1 MGKKY
6 AQKALIHMN
15 NNHISEAIFELG
27 EKAFTKLRQL
37 NIPPYPKYY
46 HDTFMESLHN
56 STNNELLDLSKK
68 HGYLFSNAQH
78 EEMVSETCFG
88 LVKKGLEEF
97 VKTNDNLKIISDET
111 AINIDSIKKD
121 YSSVDTHQVIQAFDS
136 FQNQIFKELQN
147 ADETIAKLKL
157 EVERLERESNIDPLT
172 KAHNRRVLI
181 KDLEEIL
188 SIGKDKTIDMH
199 LVMFDA
205 DDFKKIN
212 DSFGHIAGDK
222 TLIFLSKLIQ
232 NSLRR
237 GTRIYRYGGEEFVV
251 LLNRTSLDEAVKIV
265 DRIISETCESKLLYK
280 GHDIHLTL
288 SAGMCS
294 HMQGISADELLD
306 KADKALYE
314 AKHSGKNCYR
324 VAQ

>member
-1 MGKKY
+1 
-6 AQKALIHMN
+6 MN
-15 NNHISEAIFELG
+15 NNSTSISEIIFQFAE
-27 EKAFTKLRQL
+27 ETFAKLKNL

-46 HDTFMESLHN
+46 HDTFLEVLNKSGN
-56 STNNELLDLSKK
+56 TEVIDLSKK
-68 HGYLFSNAQH
+68 HSYLFSNAQQ
-78 EEMVSETCFG
+78 EEILSDTCFG
-88 LVKKGLEEF
+88 LMKKGLEEF
-97 VKTNDNLKIISDET
+97 VKTNDNLKFISDET
-111 AINIDSIKKD
+111 AINIDNIKKD
-121 YSSVDTHQVIQAFDS
+121 YESIDTRQVLQAFDS
-136 FQNQIFKELQN
+136 FQSKIFKELQA

-181 KDLEEIL
+181 KDLEEVL
-188 SIGKDKTIDMH
+188 SFGKDKDIDMH

-251 LLNRTSLDEAVKIV
+251 ILNRTSLEEATKIV
-265 DRIISETCESKLLYK
+265 DRIIKETCDSKLLYK
-280 GHDIHLTL
+280 NHDIHITL
-288 SAGMCS
+288 SAGLCS
-294 HMQGISADELLD
+294 HKQNISAEELLD
-306 KADKALYE
+306 RADKALYD
-314 AKHSGKNCYR
+314 AKRSGKNCFR
-324 VAQ
+324 SAE

>member
-1 MGKKY
+1 MGKK
-6 AQKALIHMN
+6 APKVMN
-15 NNHISEAIFELG
+15 NGNHIAEMVFQLAE
-27 EKAFTKLRQL
+27 ETFTKLKDL

-46 HDTFMESLHN
+46 HDTFVKTMQKSGDPEI
-56 STNNELLDLSKK
+56 LDLSKK
-68 HGYLFSNAQH
+68 HSYLFSNASQ

-88 LVKKGLEEF
+88 LMKKGLEEF
-97 VKTNDNLKIISDET
+97 VKTNDNLKFISDET
-111 AINIDSIKKD
+111 AINIDNIKKD
-121 YSSVDTHQVIQAFDS
+121 YESVDTHQILQAFDS
-136 FQNQIFKELQN
+136 FQGKIFQELQA

-172 KAHNRRVLI
+172 KAHNRRVLV
-181 KDLEEIL
+181 KDLEEVL
-188 SIGKDKTIDMH
+188 SFGKDKDMDMH

-205 DDFKKIN
+205 DDFKQIN

-251 LLNRTSLDEAVKIV
+251 ILNRTSFDEATKIV
-265 DRIISETCESKLLYK
+265 ERIIKETSDSKLLYK
-280 GHDIHLTL
+280 NHDIHLTL
-288 SAGMCS
+288 SAGICS
-294 HMQGISADELLD
+294 HKQNISADDLLD

-314 AKHSGKNCYR
+314 AKRSGKNCFR
-324 VAQ
+324 SAN

>member
-1 MGKKY
+1 MGKK
-6 AQKALIHMN
+6 APKVMN
-15 NNHISEAIFELG
+15 NGNHIAEMVFQLAE
-27 EKAFTKLRQL
+27 ETFTKLKDL

-46 HDTFMESLHN
+46 HDTFVETMQKSGDPEI
-56 STNNELLDLSKK
+56 LDLSKK
-68 HGYLFSNAQH
+68 HSYLFSNASQ

-88 LVKKGLEEF
+88 LMKKGLEEF
-97 VKTNDNLKIISDET
+97 VKTNDNLKFISDET
-111 AINIDSIKKD
+111 AINIDNIKKD
-121 YSSVDTHQVIQAFDS
+121 YKSVDTHQILQAFDS
-136 FQNQIFKELQN
+136 FQGKIFQELQA

-172 KAHNRRVLI
+172 KAHNRRVLV
-181 KDLEEIL
+181 KDLEEVL
-188 SIGKDKTIDMH
+188 SFGKDKDMDMH

-205 DDFKKIN
+205 DDFKQIN

-251 LLNRTSLDEAVKIV
+251 ILNRTSFDEATKIV
-265 DRIISETCESKLLYK
+265 ERIIKETSDSKLLYK
-280 GHDIHLTL
+280 NHDIHLTL
-288 SAGMCS
+288 SAGICS
-294 HMQGISADELLD
+294 HKQNISADDLLD

-314 AKHSGKNCYR
+314 AKRSGKNCFR
-324 VAQ
+324 SAN

>member
-1 MGKKY
+1 
-6 AQKALIHMN
+6 MN
-15 NNHISEAIFELG
+15 NGNHISELVLSIGDAT
-27 EKAFTKLRQL
+27 FTKLKQL

-46 HDTFMESLHN
+46 HDTFVELMQKESN
-56 STNNELLDLSKK
+56 EELLEISKK
-68 HGYLFSNAQH
+68 HSYLFSNAQQ
-78 EEMVSETCFG
+78 ETQVSETCFG

-97 VKTNDNLKIISDET
+97 VKTSDNLRFISDET
-111 AINIDSIKKD
+111 AINIDAIKKD
-121 YSSVDTHQVIQAFDS
+121 YSSIDTNQVIQAFDH
-136 FQNQIFKELQN
+136 FQTKILEELHV
-147 ADETIAKLKL
+147 ADDTIAKLKL

-181 KDLEEIL
+181 KDLEEVL
-188 SIGKDKTIDMH
+188 NFGKEKDIDMH

-222 TLIFLSKLIQ
+222 TLIFLTKLIQ

-251 LLNRTSLDEAVKIV
+251 ILNRMSHEEAQKVV
-265 DRIISETCESKLLYK
+265 ERIIKETCESKLLYK
-280 GHDIHLTL
+280 NHDIHLTL
-288 SAGMCS
+288 SAGLCS
-294 HMQGISADELLD
+294 HRRNMSSEELLD

-314 AKHSGKNCYR
+314 AKNSGKNCFR
-324 VAQ
+324 SAQ

>member
-1 MGKKY
+1 
-6 AQKALIHMN
+6 MN
-15 NNHISEAIFELG
+15 NSQHISEAIFELAQETF
-27 EKAFTKLRQL
+27 EKLKQL

-46 HDTFMESLHN
+46 HDIFMEQLQSCAD
-56 STNNELLDLSKK
+56 SELLDLSKK
-68 HGYLFSNAQH
+68 HGYLFSNTQH
-78 EEMVSETCFG
+78 EEMISETCFG
-88 LVKKGLEEF
+88 LVKKGLDEF

-121 YSSVDTHQVIQAFDS
+121 HSSVDTHQVIQAFDN
-136 FQNQIFKELQN
+136 FQGQIFKELQN

-172 KAHNRRVLI
+172 KAHNRRVLV

-188 SIGKDKTIDMH
+188 SVGQNKTIDMH

-251 LLNRTSLDEAVKIV
+251 LLNRTSYDEALNIV
-265 DRIISETCESKLLYK
+265 DRVIKETCESKLLYK

-288 SAGMCS
+288 SAGLCS
-294 HMQGISADELLD
+294 HKEGMSAEELLD
-306 KADKALYE
+306 RADKALYE

-324 VAQ
+324 IAK

>member
-1 MGKKY
+1 
-6 AQKALIHMN
+6 MN
-15 NNHISEAIFELG
+15 NGNHIAEMVFQLAEESFA
-27 EKAFTKLRQL
+27 KLKDL

-46 HDTFMESLHN
+46 HDTFVETMQKNGDAEI
-56 STNNELLDLSKK
+56 LDLSKK
-68 HGYLFSNAQH
+68 HSYLFSNAQQ
-78 EEMVSETCFG
+78 EEMLSENCFG
-88 LVKKGLEEF
+88 LMKKGLEAF
-97 VKTNDNLKIISDET
+97 VQSNDNLKTISDET
-111 AINIDSIKKD
+111 AINIDTIKKD
-121 YSSVDTHQVIQAFDS
+121 YESVDTRLVLQAFDH
-136 FQNQIFKELQN
+136 FQDKIFQELQA

-181 KDLEEIL
+181 KDLEELL
-188 SIGKDKTIDMH
+188 SFGKDTDLDMH

-205 DDFKKIN
+205 DDFKQIN

-251 LLNRTSLDEAVKIV
+251 ILNRTSRDEATKVV
-265 DRIISETCESKLLYK
+265 ERIIKETSDSKLLYK
-280 GHDIHLTL
+280 NHDIHLTL
-288 SAGMCS
+288 SAGICS
-294 HMQGISADELLD
+294 HQRHMSADDLLD

-314 AKHSGKNCYR
+314 AKHSGKNCFR
-324 VAQ
+324 SAH

>member
-1 MGKKY
+1 MN
-6 AQKALIHMN
+6 N
-15 NNHISEAIFELG
+15 NNHISEVIFSIAEETFAKL
-27 EKAFTKLRQL
+27 KAL

-46 HDTFMESLHN
+46 HDTFLEALNKSN
-56 STNNELLDLSKK
+56 DDELLDLSKK
-68 HGYLFSNAQH
+68 HSYLFSNAQH
-78 EEMVSETCFG
+78 EEMVNESCFG

-97 VKTNDNLKIISDET
+97 VKTSENIKFISDESSV
-111 AINIDSIKKD
+111 NIDAIKKD
-121 YSSVDTHQVIQAFDS
+121 YTSVDTNQVIQAFDN
-136 FQNQIFKELQN
+136 FQSQIIKELQV
-147 ADETIAKLKL
+147 ADETIASLKL

-172 KAHNRRVLI
+172 KAHNRRVLV
-181 KDLEEIL
+181 KDLEEVL
-188 SIGKDKTIDMH
+188 SFGKEKAIDMH

-251 LLNRTSLDEAVKIV
+251 ILNRTSLEEALNVV
-265 DRIISETCESKLLYK
+265 DRIIKETCDSKLLYK

-288 SAGMCS
+288 SAGLAS
-294 HMQGISADELLD
+294 HTQDISADELIER
-306 KADKALYE
+306 ADKALYE
-314 AKHSGKNCYR
+314 AKKSGKNCFR
-324 VAQ
+324 IAP

>member
-1 MGKKY
+1 MN
-6 AQKALIHMN
+6 N
-15 NNHISEAIFELG
+15 NNHISEVIFGIAE
-27 EKAFTKLRQL
+27 ETFTKLKAL

-46 HDTFMESLHN
+46 HDTFLEALNKSN
-56 STNNELLDLSKK
+56 DDELLDLSKK
-68 HGYLFSNAQH
+68 HSYLFSNAQH
-78 EEMVSETCFG
+78 EEMVNESCFG

-97 VKTNDNLKIISDET
+97 VKTSENIKFISDESSV
-111 AINIDSIKKD
+111 NIDAIKKD
-121 YSSVDTHQVIQAFDS
+121 YTSVDTNQVIQAFDN
-136 FQNQIFKELQN
+136 FQSQIIKELQV
-147 ADETIAKLKL
+147 ADETIASLKL

-172 KAHNRRVLI
+172 KAHNRRVLV
-181 KDLEEIL
+181 KDLEEVL
-188 SIGKDKTIDMH
+188 SFGKEKAIDMH

-251 LLNRTSLDEAVKIV
+251 ILNRTSLEEALNVV
-265 DRIISETCESKLLYK
+265 DRIIKETCDSKLLYK

-288 SAGMCS
+288 SAGLAS
-294 HMQGISADELLD
+294 HTQDISADELIER
-306 KADKALYE
+306 ADKALYE
-314 AKHSGKNCYR
+314 AKKSGKNCFR
-324 VAQ
+324 IAP

>member
-1 MGKKY
+1 
-6 AQKALIHMN
+6 MN
-15 NNHISEAIFELG
+15 NGNHISEMVFQLG
-27 EKAFTKLRQL
+27 EETFHKLKDL

-46 HDTFMESLHN
+46 HDTFVEMLQKN
-56 STNNELLDLSKK
+56 GDAELIDLSKK
-68 HGYLFSNAQH
+68 HSYLFSNAGQ
-78 EEMVSETCFG
+78 EELISETCFG
-88 LVKKGLEEF
+88 LVKKGIEEF
-97 VKTNDNLKIISDET
+97 VKSNDTLKSISDET
-111 AINIDSIKKD
+111 TSNIDTIKKD
-121 YSSVDTHQVIQAFDS
+121 YDSVDTRQVLQAFDN
-136 FQNQIFKELQN
+136 FQSKILQELQV

-172 KAHNRRVLI
+172 KAHNRRVLV

-188 SIGKDKTIDMH
+188 SFGKDKDMDMH

-205 DDFKKIN
+205 DDFKQIN

-251 LLNRTSLDEAVKIV
+251 ILNRTSYEEACKIV
-265 DRIISETCESKLLYK
+265 ERIIKETCDSKLLYK
-280 GHDIHLTL
+280 NHDIHLTL

-294 HMQGISADELLD
+294 HQQNMSADELLE

-314 AKHSGKNCYR
+314 AKHNGKNCFR
-324 VAQ
+324 SAQ

>member
-1 MGKKY
+1 MN
-6 AQKALIHMN
+6 N
-15 NNHISEAIFELG
+15 NNHISEVIFGIAEETFAKL
-27 EKAFTKLRQL
+27 KAL

-46 HDTFMESLHN
+46 HDTFLEALNKSN
-56 STNNELLDLSKK
+56 DDELLDLSKK
-68 HGYLFSNAQH
+68 HSYLFSNAQH
-78 EEMVSETCFG
+78 EEMVNESCFG

-97 VKTNDNLKIISDET
+97 VKTSENIKFISDESSV
-111 AINIDSIKKD
+111 NIVAIKKD
-121 YSSVDTHQVIQAFDS
+121 YTSVDTNQVIQAFDN
-136 FQNQIFKELQN
+136 FQSQIIKELQV
-147 ADETIAKLKL
+147 ADETIASLKL

-172 KAHNRRVLI
+172 KAHNRRVLV
-181 KDLEEIL
+181 KDLEEVL
-188 SIGKDKTIDMH
+188 SFGKEKAIDMH

-251 LLNRTSLDEAVKIV
+251 ILNRTSLEEALNVV
-265 DRIISETCESKLLYK
+265 DRIIKETCDSKLLYK

-288 SAGMCS
+288 SAGLAS
-294 HMQGISADELLD
+294 HTQDISADELIER
-306 KADKALYE
+306 ADKALYE
-314 AKHSGKNCYR
+314 AKKSGKNCFR
-324 VAQ
+324 IAP

>member
-1 MGKKY
+1 
-6 AQKALIHMN
+6 MN
-15 NNHISEAIFELG
+15 GNNHLSEMVFELAD
-27 EKAFTKLRQL
+27 EAFSKLKSL

-46 HDTFMESLHN
+46 HDTFIEAMQKSGN
-56 STNNELLDLSKK
+56 SDIMDLSKK
-68 HGYLFSNAQH
+68 HNYLFSNAKQ
-78 EEMVSETCFG
+78 EEMIHESCFG

-97 VKTNDNLKIISDET
+97 GRANENLKVISDET
-111 AINIDSIKKD
+111 SVNLDLIKKD
-121 YSSVDTHQVIQAFDS
+121 YDSIDTRFVIQAFDS
-136 FQNQIFKELQN
+136 FQGKVLQELQI

-172 KAHNRRVLI
+172 KAHNRRVFI
-181 KDLEEIL
+181 KDLDEVL
-188 SIGKDKTIDMH
+188 SFGKDKDMDMH
-199 LVMFDA
+199 LIMFDA

-251 LLNRTSLDEAVKIV
+251 ILNRTSYEEAVRTV
-265 DRIISETCESKLLYK
+265 NRIIKEIGESKLLYK

-288 SAGMCS
+288 SAGICS
-294 HMQGISADELLD
+294 HKQNISADEIID
-306 KADKALYE
+306 RADKALYE
-314 AKHSGKNCYR
+314 AKKSGKNCFR
-324 VAQ
+324 SAN

>member
-1 MGKKY
+1 
-6 AQKALIHMN
+6 MN
-15 NNHISEAIFELG
+15 NNNNLSEKIFELG
-27 EKAFTKLRQL
+27 EETFSKLKHL

-46 HDTFMESLHN
+46 HDIFVETLQEDG
-56 STNNELLDLSKK
+56 NEDLLDLTKRHS
-68 HGYLFSNAQH
+68 YLFSNAQQ
-78 EEMVSETCFG
+78 EEQISETCFG
-88 LVKKGLEEF
+88 LVKKGLEEY
-97 VKTNDNLKIISDET
+97 VKTNDNLKTISDET
-111 AINIDSIKKD
+111 AINIDNIKKD
-121 YSSVDTHQVIQAFDS
+121 YSSVDTQQIIRAFDT
-136 FQNQIFKELQN
+136 FQNKILHELEA

-181 KDLEEIL
+181 KDLEEVL
-188 SIGKDKTIDMH
+188 SFGHEKDMDMH

-212 DSFGHIAGDK
+212 DAFGHIAGDK

-237 GTRIYRYGGEEFVV
+237 GTRLYRYGGEEFVV
-251 LLNRTSLDEAVKIV
+251 ILNRMSLEEAKRVIE
-265 DRIISETCESKLLYK
+265 RIIAETSDSKLLYK
-280 GHDIHLTL
+280 NHDIHLTL

-294 HMQGISADELLD
+294 HKQNITAEELID

-314 AKHSGKNCYR
+314 AKRSGKNCFR
-324 VAQ
+324 SAE

>member
-1 MGKKY
+1 MRDKE
-6 AQKALIHMN
+6 AFIVMN
-15 NNHISEAIFELG
+15 NNNHMAEVVFKLAEETFE
-27 EKAFTKLRQL
+27 KLKNL

-46 HDTFMESLHN
+46 HDTFVETLHYN
-56 STNNELLDLSKK
+56 GNAELLELSKK
-68 HGYLFSNAQH
+68 NSYLFSNSQH

-97 VKTNDNLKIISDET
+97 VKSNDTLKSISDEN

-121 YSSVDTHQVIQAFDS
+121 YAKVDTQQVIQAFDS
-136 FQNQIFKELQN
+136 FQTRIFQELEI
-147 ADETIAKLKL
+147 ADGTISKLKL

-172 KAHNRRVLI
+172 KAYNRRVLV
-181 KDLEEIL
+181 KDLEEVIAL
-188 SIGKDKTIDMH
+188 GNEKDIDMH

-205 DDFKKIN
+205 DDFKNIN

-251 LLNRTSLDEAVKIV
+251 ILNRTTYDEATKII
-265 DRIISETCESKLLYK
+265 DRIIKETCDSKLLYK
-280 GHDIHLTL
+280 GYDIHLTL
-288 SAGMCS
+288 SAGICS
-294 HMQGISADELLD
+294 HQKGISADELLD
-306 KADKALYE
+306 RADKALYT
-314 AKHSGKNCYR
+314 AIKSGKNCFR
-324 VAQ
+324 SAN

>member
-1 MGKKY
+1 
-6 AQKALIHMN
+6 MN
-15 NNHISEAIFELG
+15 NGNHIAEMVFQLAE
-27 EKAFTKLRQL
+27 ETFTKLKDL

-46 HDTFMESLHN
+46 HDTFVKTMQKSGDPEI
-56 STNNELLDLSKK
+56 LDLSKK
-68 HGYLFSNAQH
+68 HSYLFSNASQ

-88 LVKKGLEEF
+88 LMKKGLEEF
-97 VKTNDNLKIISDET
+97 VKTNDNLKFISDET
-111 AINIDSIKKD
+111 AINIDNIKKD
-121 YSSVDTHQVIQAFDS
+121 YESVDTHQILQAFDS
-136 FQNQIFKELQN
+136 FQGKIFQELQA

-172 KAHNRRVLI
+172 KAHNRRVLV
-181 KDLEEIL
+181 KDLEEVL
-188 SIGKDKTIDMH
+188 SFGKDKDMDMH

-205 DDFKKIN
+205 DDFKQIN

-251 LLNRTSLDEAVKIV
+251 ILNRTSFDEATKIV
-265 DRIISETCESKLLYK
+265 ERIIKETSDSKLLYK
-280 GHDIHLTL
+280 NHDIHLTL
-288 SAGMCS
+288 SAGICS
-294 HMQGISADELLD
+294 HKQNISADDLLD

-314 AKHSGKNCYR
+314 AKRSGKNCFR
-324 VAQ
+324 SAN

>member
-1 MGKKY
+1 MN
-6 AQKALIHMN
+6 N
-15 NNHISEAIFELG
+15 NNHISEAVFELAD
-27 EKAFTKLRQL
+27 KTFAKLKTL

-46 HDTFMESLHN
+46 HDTFMEILQTGN
-56 STNNELLDLSKK
+56 DTELLDLSKK
-68 HGYLFSNAQH
+68 HGYLFSNSQH
-78 EEMVSETCFG
+78 EEIVTESCFG

-97 VKTNDNLKIISDET
+97 IKSNVSLKTISDEN
-111 AINIDSIKKD
+111 AINIDAIKKD
-121 YSSVDTHQVIQAFDS
+121 YSSVDTEQVIQAFDN
-136 FQNQIFKELQN
+136 FQSKIIQELLA
-147 ADETIAKLKL
+147 ADETISSLKL

-172 KAHNRRVLI
+172 KTHNRRVLI
-181 KDLEEIL
+181 KDLEEVL
-188 SIGKDKTIDMH
+188 SFGKDKAIDMH

-251 LLNRTSLDEAVKIV
+251 ILNRISRQEALSVV
-265 DRIISETCESKLLYK
+265 DRIIHETCDSKLLYK

-288 SAGMCS
+288 SAGIAT
-294 HMQGISADELLD
+294 HTKNISAEELLE
-306 KADKALYE
+306 KADSALYE
-314 AKHSGKNCYR
+314 AKANGKNCFR
-324 VAQ
+324 IAK